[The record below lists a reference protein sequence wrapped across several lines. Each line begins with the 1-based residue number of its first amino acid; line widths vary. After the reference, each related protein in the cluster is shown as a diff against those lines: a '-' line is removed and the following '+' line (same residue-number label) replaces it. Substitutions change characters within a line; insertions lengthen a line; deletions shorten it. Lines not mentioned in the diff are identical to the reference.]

1 MKRIVPVVLGVLAI
15 YTSVVFAQGPGR
27 AAAPPPPLEPGASQA
42 DVDKALTAA
51 PDQLKGQATVI
62 KWNADHQTY
71 ATLRKGTNNL
81 VCYDRSGFP
90 QQQAFSTE
98 CTSMANI
105 ERVKQNLKFEAL
117 GDRAKT
123 QDAIKQAEAGGT
135 RVKPE
140 YGSVFYHAMGQDAAG
155 PLRHHMTIAVPN
167 ATAQSS
173 GLPDSG
179 RGGTVWVMD
188 AGTTGAHLMIPGE

>member
-1 MKRIVPVVLGVLAI
+1 MKRIVSTAFGVLAL
-15 YTSVVFAQGPGR
+15 SAGVVFAQGPGR
-27 AAAPPPPLEPGASQA
+27 AAAPPPPLEAGASQA

-71 ATLRKGTNNL
+71 TTLRKGSGNL

-90 QQQAFSTE
+90 EQQAFSTE
-98 CTSMANI
+98 CTSMGNL

-117 GDRAKT
+117 GDRMKT
-123 QDAIKQAEAGGT
+123 QEAIKQAEANGT

-140 YGSVFYHAMGQDAAG
+140 YGSVFYHAMGQDASN
-155 PLRHHMTIAVPN
+155 PRHHMTIATPG
-167 ATAQSS
+167 ATAQST
-173 GLPDSG
+173 GLPDNG
-179 RGGTVWVMD
+179 RAGTVWVMD